1 MPPVRTTRTRSSTSV
16 VSDVSS
22 TSKDDLATV
31 PPFKDSKSRIEWA
44 CNLRGVDPSS
54 FITKG
59 TSVRSIYP
67 LKRRAS
73 HSIHSVRKTAFPP
86 LVSTLSRKRGR
97 RPKDATGREP
107 PATSDNVHDVTTVQ
121 PSSATTPSTTLFY
134 GLSAP
139 HATLRPAS
147 LDTDM
152 LLSAL
157 RQPVLTIRH
166 TEYGLLPPPFFGSD
180 PLFCLGPTAAGFD
193 SDLETLSGGPPG
205 WDWLIDS
212 WA

>member
-1 MPPVRTTRTRSSTSV
+1 MNDLDNTPTQN
-16 VSDVSS
+16 S
-22 TSKDDLATV
+22 TSKRSLGRTTSMPASLPSRSSPV
-31 PPFKDSKSRIEWA
+31 PRDSS
-44 CNLRGVDPSS
+44 
-54 FITKG
+54 
-59 TSVRSIYP
+59 
-67 LKRRAS
+67 
-73 HSIHSVRKTAFPP
+73 
-86 LVSTLSRKRGR
+86 
-97 RPKDATGREP
+97 ATGREP

>member
-1 MPPVRTTRTRSSTSV
+1 MRSHSMNDLDHTTNQKPVTKRSLGRTTSMPASLPSHSST
-16 VSDVSS
+16 
-22 TSKDDLATV
+22 A
-31 PPFKDSKSRIEWA
+31 PR
-44 CNLRGVDPSS
+44 DPS
-54 FITKG
+54 
-59 TSVRSIYP
+59 
-67 LKRRAS
+67 
-73 HSIHSVRKTAFPP
+73 
-86 LVSTLSRKRGR
+86 
-97 RPKDATGREP
+97 ATGSEP
-107 PATSDNVHDVTTVQ
+107 PTTSDNVRAITTAQ
-121 PSSATTPSTTLFY
+121 PSSVATPSTTLFY

-139 HATLRPAS
+139 HATLPPAP